1 VVVKRSSE
9 EEEEEEEEDSSE
21 CDAEEMALFMRK
33 FKKYMN
39 KKKF

>member
-1 VVVKRSSE
+1 VVVKSSS

-21 CDAEEMALFMRK
+21 CDAEEIALFMRK

-39 KKKF
+39 KKFSK